1 MEIWD
6 VYDKD
11 RNKTGRTV
19 LRGDLLSEW
28 EYHLAVDIWIINEA
42 DEILLQKR
50 SAYKEAGA
58 GLWCC
63 TGGAA
68 ISGEDSAQACQR
80 EMTEELGVVPC
91 MGKAQ
96 IVLRDTRGRC
106 HKDIWLVRQNIA
118 PEEFRLQVEEVD
130 GVRWVSLDQLK
141 REMEN
146 PEFFWNLH
154 YMDAILDCLS
164 MTVQMRSSLHG

>member
-11 RNKTGRTV
+11 RNKTGKTV
-19 LRGDLLSEW
+19 VRGDMLNEW

-42 DEILLQKR
+42 NEILLQKR
-50 SAYKEAGA
+50 SAQKEAGA

-68 ISGEDSAQACQR
+68 ILGEDSKHACQR

-91 MGKAQ
+91 MDKAQ
-96 IVLRDTRGRC
+96 VVLKDTRGRC
-106 HKDIWLVRQNIA
+106 HKDIWLLRQDIA
-118 PEEFRLQVEEVD
+118 PDEFHLQAEEVD
-130 GVRWVSLDQLK
+130 DVRWVTIEQLK
-141 REMEN
+141 REMDDSSI
-146 PEFFWNLH
+146 FWRLH
-154 YMDAILDCLS
+154 YMDDILVCLS
-164 MTVQMRSSLHG
+164 KAAKLWGVTNG